1 MLNFITISAI
11 IEPFCERRGII
22 VDGKRILIQM
32 KKFFSGATVFAL
44 IGIAAKAIGA
54 FYRIPLTA
62 VLKSEGIGV
71 YQTVFP
77 LYALVL
83 TAASGGLP
91 CAISTF
97 VSLNRRSAHKALTLS
112 VISVSAISTLIL
124 LVVFVFSKQIA
135 SLQGNPDASAA
146 YKFITPAVLFAGVI
160 ACFRGYFQGYQNMLP
175 SGISQLIEQIVKAAV
190 GVALAKAWIS
200 RGVIY
205 GVCGAVAGVTISEIA
220 ATLFL
225 IITYLF
231 GRKKHTLDIIDDVVE
246 FGEDVAEKNNREILR
261 GIYSTALPVTL
272 NSLALPLTLA
282 ADSFVIINVLGK
294 QATSLYGVWSGPV
307 GSIVNVPSVISVA
320 VAAAVLPEAARGAK
334 DFRTDK
340 ILATLLPVFFVL
352 LFSARPILATLYP
365 SLNSEEGEIAAKLL
379 GICAINVPLSGLISV
394 SSAYLQANGRA
405 KIPLLNLAI
414 GCVLKITVSLVLLP
428 RIGIFGAAIG
438 SVVCYA
444 VAAVLDMAAALKCG
458 GVLCKKT
465 LVVIVCSIVFGL
477 VYLPLSSLRTVKSA
491 LLAGLAASTVYFL
504 LLLKTKCIKIKQ
516 ITL

>member
-1 MLNFITISAI
+1 M
-11 IEPFCERRGII
+11 
-22 VDGKRILIQM
+22 
-32 KKFFSGATVFAL
+32 
-44 IGIAAKAIGA
+44 
-54 FYRIPLTA
+54 
-62 VLKSEGIGV
+62 
-71 YQTVFP
+71 
-77 LYALVL
+77 
-83 TAASGGLP
+83 
-91 CAISTF
+91 
-97 VSLNRRSAHKALTLS
+97 
-112 VISVSAISTLIL
+112 
-124 LVVFVFSKQIA
+124 
-135 SLQGNPDASAA
+135 
-146 YKFITPAVLFAGVI
+146 
-160 ACFRGYFQGYQNMLP
+160 
-175 SGISQLIEQIVKAAV
+175 
-190 GVALAKAWIS
+190 
-200 RGVIY
+200 
-205 GVCGAVAGVTISEIA
+205 
-220 ATLFL
+220 
-225 IITYLF
+225 
-231 GRKKHTLDIIDDVVE
+231 
-246 FGEDVAEKNNREILR
+246 R

-458 GVLCKKT
+458 GVLCKK
-465 LVVIVCSIVFGL
+465 
-477 VYLPLSSLRTVKSA
+477 R
-491 LLAGLAASTVYFL
+491 
-504 LLLKTKCIKIKQ
+504 
-516 ITL
+516 